1 MAKKRQPKKGDPL
14 PPPLQFTA
22 MIDNAIGRLTLAIG
36 KGNFRDEVT
45 LILDETLRIGFQRG
59 KKAAK

>member
-1 MAKKRQPKKGDPL
+1 
-14 PPPLQFTA
+14 